1 MSLFISR
8 ISESQLCSALQEL
21 DQNYQDYPEQ
31 DYTDGSLSGEEL
43 LFEEA
48 EDLTDDL
55 EVDPDKE
62 VMQEELPQRLD
73 ALLSTLAESCGAR
86 FYSQIACA
94 CKD

>member
-21 DQNYQDYPEQ
+21 DQNYQDYAEQ
-31 DYTDGSLSGEEL
+31 DTDGSLSGEEL

-48 EDLTDDL
+48 EDLTDE
-55 EVDPDKE
+55 EVDP
-62 VMQEELPQRLD
+62 EELLPQRLD

-86 FYSQIACA
+86 FYSQIARSLT
-94 CKD
+94 KLYM